1 MEPPLDPAD
10 QADITIEQ
18 TLNAGLAK
26 LHAAASGH
34 GQAVCADCGEPIPAA
49 RRQAFPAAIR
59 CIECQ
64 EIFERFQHT
73 GEARRATL
81 NAREGTPHRAGLSAI
96 NGKVWKP

>member
-1 MEPPLDPAD
+1 MDPAD

-81 NAREGTPHRAGLSAI
+81 NAREGTPTGQDY
-96 NGKVWKP
+96 PP